1 MMDAKL
7 FSIENWIAV
16 GFALFY
22 EPTKGV
28 APVHGP
34 AGEWI
39 LLLHGSGRTPW
50 SMKRVQMMLEAAG
63 YNVMNVSYP
72 SRRHSVERL
81 GERYLHKILCTEV
94 PVSAAKIHFVTHSL
108 GGMVLRRYLGHHTIS
123 NLGRVVMLA
132 PPNHGSALADSF
144 RKHALGRWILGRAGR
159 ELGTTPNDLP
169 QRLGPVDF
177 PLGVIAGDVS
187 LNPLFSRVLKGP
199 NDGKVTVESARIEG
213 MTDFALVHFSHTWM
227 MWRAETLRYIL
238 AFIREGKFGKP
249 VKGKEST

>member
-1 MMDAKL
+1 MIDAKL
-7 FSIENWIAV
+7 FLIKNGLAV
-16 GFALFY
+16 GFALFA

-39 LLLHGSGRTPW
+39 VLLHGLGRSSW
-50 SMKRVQMMLEAAG
+50 SMKRIQRMLEAAD
-63 YNVMNVSYP
+63 YNVMNCSYP

-81 GERYLHKILCTEV
+81 GDRYLHKLLVTDV
-94 PVSAAKIHFVTHSL
+94 PVSATKVHFVTHSL
-108 GGMVLRRYLGHHTIS
+108 GGMVLRRYLAHHTIS

-132 PPNHGSALADSF
+132 PPNHGSTLADSL
-144 RKHALGRWILGRAGR
+144 KKYALGRWILGRSGR
-159 ELGTTPNDLP
+159 ELGTSPSDLP

-199 NDGKVTVESARIEG
+199 NDGKVTVESARIAG
-213 MTDFALVHFSHTWM
+213 MTDFAVVHFSHTWM

-238 AFIREGKFGKP
+238 AFIRDGKFGKS
-249 VKGKEST
+249 KT